1 MILTSMCQFHTELL
15 HFLTVVGYYGEWW
28 YLNWIHCHFHHRAW
42 YMTLTSMCQF
52 HTELLHFLAVVG
64 YCRQWWYFNII
75 NCHFHHGAWYMTF
88 TSMCQFHTEW
98 GAVFWTLFWVTS
110 SFERVYSFEGLI
122 YHFWVLLRA
131 LFWAL
136 KLTQNLYGNGW
147 PYFGDE
153 RFDDVST
160 KSIVISS
167 LNLIYWLYKSPVI
180 WAGMDGHIW
189 VMKGILWIR
198 MNFLCICCMISF
210 GGFLAGC
217 LPCFWKFLETE

>member
-1 MILTSMCQFHTELL
+1 MVLL
-15 HFLTVVGYYGEWW
+15 F
-28 YLNWIHCHFHHRAW
+28 
-42 YMTLTSMCQF
+42 
-52 HTELLHFLAVVG
+52 
-64 YCRQWWYFNII
+64 
-75 NCHFHHGAWYMTF
+75 
-88 TSMCQFHTEW
+88 W
-98 GAVFWTLFWVTS
+98 GLSWALFWVTS
-110 SFERVYSFEGLI
+110 SFEHFFERVYSFEGLI

-160 KSIVISS
+160 KSIVMSS

-210 GGFLAGC
+210 GGFLAEC
-217 LPCFWKFLETE
+217 LPCYCFPQMREVSDS